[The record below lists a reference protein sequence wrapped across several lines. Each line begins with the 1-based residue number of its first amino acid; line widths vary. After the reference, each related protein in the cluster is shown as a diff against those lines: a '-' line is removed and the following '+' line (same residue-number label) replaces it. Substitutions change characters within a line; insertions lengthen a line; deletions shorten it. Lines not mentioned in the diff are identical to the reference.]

1 MKRLIFGTMAA
12 LVSWSMVTA
21 LHAQTTTT
29 NCTLIGNQANCTSTS
44 DAQAQAQQ
52 QEQQRENDEAMRNA
66 GTAIGQGLGNMMA
79 ARKNRKTL
87 ERYCSQH
94 PGEYWTWDNQHGEC
108 PGTMSEAYA
117 RQHLIDASKFSARK
131 TGLAIYTTVDGPVLT
146 THSERASE
154 TRLHM
159 VVADENWN
167 RAVTAA
173 HITTFVYT
181 NDKDVNLAYDL
192 KKNQLVKPEAK
203 AETDAPH

>member
-1 MKRLIFGTMAA
+1 
-12 LVSWSMVTA
+12 
-21 LHAQTTTT
+21 
-29 NCTLIGNQANCTSTS
+29 
-44 DAQAQAQQ
+44 
-52 QEQQRENDEAMRNA
+52 MRNA

-94 PGEYWTWDNQHGEC
+94 PGEYWTWGNQHGEC

-159 VVADENWN
+159 VVADDNWN

-181 NDKDVNLAYDL
+181 NDKDVNLTYDL
-192 KKNQLVKPEAK
+192 RINQLVKPEVKIGANN
-203 AETDAPH
+203 AR

>member
-12 LVSWSMVTA
+12 LVSWSMVA
-21 LHAQTTTT
+21 VLHAQTTTT

-94 PGEYWTWDNQHGEC
+94 PGEYWTWGNQHGEC

-159 VVADENWN
+159 VVADDNWN

-181 NDKDVNLAYDL
+181 NDKDVNLTYDL
-192 KKNQLVKPEAK
+192 RINQLVKPEVKIGANN
-203 AETDAPH
+203 AR